1 MDEKITA
8 LYTNLYDA
16 NSAMCDLKTNGITM
30 ANLNTSEFGLH
41 IGISQKNIV
50 RKFPGAILSTIVK
63 LEITVEPD
71 TRDNALSVIE
81 GSFGVID

>member
-16 NSAMCDLKTNGITM
+16 NSAMSNLKTNGITM
-30 ANLNTSEFGLH
+30 AHLSTTEFGLH
-41 IGISQKNIV
+41 IGIDQKSILK
-50 RKFPGAILSTIVK
+50 KFPGAIVSTIVK
-63 LEITVEPD
+63 LEIKVDPD
-71 TRDNALSVIE
+71 NRDSALSVIE

>member
-30 ANLNTSEFGLH
+30 AHLNTTEFGLH
-41 IGISQKNIV
+41 IGIDQKNILK
-50 RKFPGAILSTIVK
+50 KFPGAIISTIVK
-63 LEITVEPD
+63 LEINVDPD
-71 TRDNALSVIE
+71 NRDNALSVVE